1 MDSPIIIL
9 IFWIVVNIIIKNSRD
24 KKKAEQRRQRA
35 QNTPPPKQQ
44 NDYSKRAERQSPKKD
59 FRKTVEE
66 YRQQLEKEL
75 LGEQARKKPEPQSQ
89 IKKSSTPAKTEVKD
103 RRTLWGD
110 EVFKPTEDEAI
121 KVEVIGQDKQGRSKN
136 GLFDIKNDVVK
147 GIIYSEVLD
156 KPKSLRQ

>member
-9 IFWIVVNIIIKNSRD
+9 IFWIVVNIIIKNSKD

-44 NDYSKRAERQSPKKD
+44 SDYSKRVEKQSPKKD
-59 FRKTVEE
+59 FRKTIDE

-75 LGEQARKKPEPQSQ
+75 LGEQAKKKPVTQSQ
-89 IKKSSTPAKTEVKD
+89 IKQAPKPDIKDKKTI
-103 RRTLWGD
+103 WGD
-110 EVFKPTEDEAI
+110 EIFKPTEDEPI
-121 KVEVIGQDKQGRSKN
+121 KVEVIGQENRN
-136 GLFDIKNDVVK
+136 GKKVSLINIKNDVVK

-156 KPKSLRQ
+156 KPKSLRH